1 MNKTKKKIVAIT
13 TCLVYDL
20 FIDLFHVL
28 SQYIS
33 QFIVA
38 NEEKMQHPVMIMWLK
53 ILMEL

>member
-13 TCLVYDL
+13 TYLVYDL
-20 FIDLFHVL
+20 FIDLF
-28 SQYIS
+28 QYIS

-38 NEEKMQHPVMIMWLK
+38 NEEKMQHPMMIMWLK